1 MTTFAHF
8 GPHGAALQEDGTVRF
23 RLWAPGQSKV
33 GLAIEDGP
41 TLELVPEGEGW
52 HGLTTDHASAG
63 SRYTFVLEDGTAVP
77 DPASRFQP
85 DDVHGASE
93 VIDPSAYTWRLPDWK
108 GRPWHEAVIYELHV
122 GAFSPRGTYAGIEA
136 ELGRLKALG
145 VTAIE
150 VMPLS
155 DTPGRYNWG
164 YDGVLPYAPDS
175 ANGRP
180 DELKRLIDAAHEH
193 GLMVMLDVVYNHFGP
208 DGNYLS
214 LYAPDFF
221 DPSEHTP
228 WGAAVNFKERAVR
241 DFVVHNALYWLLEYR
256 FDGLRFDAVHALID
270 EEDGHILK
278 EIASTIRKSVEPGRY
293 VHLVLENETNDP
305 DRLIRDDKGQAVFY
319 DAQWNDDVH
328 HVAHVLATGE
338 SDSYYAPYGEAT
350 MEKLVTALTTGF
362 VWQGE
367 VFPIWDDDETR
378 GAPSGDLPPT
388 AFINF
393 LQNHD
398 QIGNRALGER
408 LAHLAKVEL
417 VAALQALILLAP
429 QIPMLYMGEEYGA
442 PEPFLFFT
450 DFDGELADAV
460 REGRRKEFKGFAAFA
475 SEEGRERIPDPNDPA
490 TFERSKLDPAKRQE
504 AAHRAIEERTA
515 LLLAIRAE
523 SIVPRLEGLRG
534 NAAEGEVLNG
544 TGLRVR
550 WSFPDGARLEVLAN
564 LGEEAIP
571 TPPTMANGDTFGHGS
586 VLFAT
591 HPGSDQHG
599 GLPAW
604 SVLWRL
610 TEAP

>member
-1 MTTFAHF
+1 MTNFAHF
-8 GPHGAALQEDGTVRF
+8 GPHGAAVLEDGTVRF
-23 RLWAPGQSKV
+23 RLWAPGRPAIR
-33 GLAIEDGP
+33 LAIEGGD
-41 TLELVPEGEGW
+41 TLPMMPEGEGW
-52 HGLTTDHASAG
+52 FGLTTERAKAG
-63 SRYTFVLEDGTAVP
+63 SLYRFVLEDDTAVP

-85 DDVHGASE
+85 EDVHGPSE
-93 VIDPSAYTWRLPDWK
+93 VIDPRSYAWRQADWR
-108 GRPWHEAVIYELHV
+108 GRPWHETVVYELHV
-122 GAFSPRGTYAGIEA
+122 GAFSPRGTYAGVEA
-136 ELGRLKALG
+136 ELGRLRDLG

-150 VMPLS
+150 IMPLS
-155 DTPGRYNWG
+155 DTPGRHNWG

-214 LYAPDFF
+214 LYAPNFF

-241 DFVVHNALYWLLEYR
+241 DFVIHNALYWLMEYR
-256 FDGLRFDAVHALID
+256 FDGLRLDAVHALID
-270 EEDGHILK
+270 DDDGHILK
-278 EIASTIRKSVEPGRY
+278 EIASTIRKSVEPGRQ

-305 DRLIRDDKGQAVFY
+305 ERLVRDDEGRSVFY

-338 SDSYYAPYGEAT
+338 SDAYYAPYGDAT
-350 MEKLVTALTTGF
+350 MEKLVKALTTGF

-367 VFPIWDDDETR
+367 VFPVWEDDGTR
-378 GAPSGDLPPT
+378 GGPSGHLPPT

-408 LAHLAKVEL
+408 LAHLARPEA
-417 VAALQALILLAP
+417 VAALQALFLLAP

-450 DFDGELADAV
+450 DFEGELADAV
-460 REGRRKEFKGFAAFA
+460 REGRRREFKGFAAFA
-475 SEEGRERIPDPNDPA
+475 SEEGRERIPDPNDRA
-490 TFERSKLDPAKRQE
+490 TFTRSRLDPARRQE
-504 AAHRAIEERTA
+504 AGHRAIEERTA
-515 LLLAIRAE
+515 ELLAIRAE
-523 SIVPRLEGLRG
+523 AIVPRLAGLRDG
-534 NAAEGEVLNG
+534 AAEGQVLHE

-550 WSFPDGARLEVLAN
+550 WTFPDGARLEVLAN
-564 LGEEAIP
+564 LGDAMIP
-571 TPPTMANGDTFGHGS
+571 APAVVASEDMYGHGRI
-586 VLFAT
+586 LFAT
-591 HPGSDQHG
+591 HPGSEQHV
-599 GLPAW
+599 GLPGW

-610 TEAP
+610 TEAS